1 MPISGQFKHGL
12 KDARQIELTVTG
24 RKTGNESSR
33 PVWFT
38 EEGERIY
45 LLPVGGSGS
54 NWYRNLVQ
62 TPRIE
67 LAVDEASTVAEATP
81 ITDFT
86 AVNHVVETFR
96 GKYGDSEVERYY
108 PHQDVAVRVSLADR

>member
-1 MPISGQFKHGL
+1 MSDAEL
-12 KDARQIELTVTG
+12 KQVLGDAREIELTVTG
-24 RKTGNESSR
+24 RKTGNESTR

-54 NWYRNLVQ
+54 NWYRNVVQ
-62 TPRIE
+62 TPRIR
-67 LAVDEASTVAEATP
+67 LAVGRVGMDTEATP
-81 ITDFT
+81 LTE
-86 AVNHVVETFR
+86 AAEVNHVVETFR

-108 PHQDVAVRVSLADR
+108 PQQEVAVQVSLAGS